1 MDGYDETPAL
11 RNPYVGGLT
20 SERDMKEYLAR
31 KRFDEL
37 KRADEIEE
45 MAQKMLEDSREQKR
59 REAEEE
65 NRRKLVE
72 EEENLRKLNEEIKRK
87 QAEDSDAD
95 NIVHIRKAEKLKRG
109 LERRSFIHQRRQRR
123 KSGEQVD
130 STTSEESLTAP
141 IGRLT
146 KVVSRVNKNN

>member
-1 MDGYDETPAL
+1 MRRPDAHLIYLGFLILAS
-11 RNPYVGGLT
+11 T
-20 SERDMKEYLAR
+20 SSVAGAGSSSD
-31 KRFDEL
+31 
-37 KRADEIEE
+37 
-45 MAQKMLEDSREQKR
+45 
-59 REAEEE
+59 EEE

-87 QAEDSDAD
+87 QAEDSEAD

-109 LERRSFIHQRRQRR
+109 LERRAFVHQRRQRR

-146 KVVSRVNKNN
+146 KVVSRVNKESGGS